1 MDRLIGGIPQSDI
14 DAINA
19 RIAAAQSTIN
29 MGKIISP
36 FAGTITQVDTIA
48 GDLVNPST
56 FAIRVDDL
64 SNLLIDLQIS
74 EVDINNLQVGQV
86 VQVTFDAIQGQ
97 SFAGEV
103 TEISQ
108 YGTSTGTGVN
118 FSVTVKLTETN
129 EAIKPGMT
137 AAVSI
142 TVKEIKNA
150 LFVQNRAVRNLEG
163 KKVVYVLRGETAEP
177 VEVRLGATAESL
189 SEILGGDLKEGDLI
203 ILNPPSS
210 TMNGPFGG

>member
-1 MDRLIGGIPQSDI
+1 
-14 DAINA
+14 
-19 RIAAAQSTIN
+19 
-29 MGKIISP
+29 
-36 FAGTITQVDTIA
+36 
-48 GDLVNPST
+48 
-56 FAIRVDDL
+56 
-64 SNLLIDLQIS
+64 
-74 EVDINNLQVGQV
+74 
-86 VQVTFDAIQGQ
+86 
-97 SFAGEV
+97 
-103 TEISQ
+103 
-108 YGTSTGTGVN
+108 
-118 FSVTVKLTETN
+118 
-129 EAIKPGMT
+129 MT